1 MPLLDHMLGPY
12 FYSPISAWSVI
23 SAAALRLPG
32 THSSLCRLGI
42 QDCFKKSVFICM
54 LIVLSVCLSAR
65 WLASMFNAYV
75 CVCVLI
81 TLSVRMWTLVCAGVT
96 DGAHL
101 FCRDNRHF
109 IWLVGCL
116 GWPRSGLEGSSS
128 VLCGGGA
135 HGLWIMLIVIHELEC
150 EVDSAGH
157 VEGLWSSSHLMQLLM
172 ELSLMFCSSMPLCPE
187 RMKFEAVK
195 WTDLCTLHHI
205 ICLAIDHVYILEISS
220 FKHFL
225 KTNMSIV

>member
-1 MPLLDHMLGPY
+1 
-12 FYSPISAWSVI
+12 
-23 SAAALRLPG
+23 
-32 THSSLCRLGI
+32 
-42 QDCFKKSVFICM
+42 M

-75 CVCVLI
+75 CLCVLN

-96 DGAHL
+96 DGARL

-150 EVDSAGH
+150 QVDSAGH

-172 ELSLMFCSSMPLCPE
+172 EFVIDVLFFHAAVSRENEVWSSE
-187 RMKFEAVK
+187 VNRF
-195 WTDLCTLHHI
+195 
-205 ICLAIDHVYILEISS
+205 VYITSHHLPCHWSCIYVGNFLFETFFTNKYEYSMM
-220 FKHFL
+220 HF
-225 KTNMSIV
+225 I